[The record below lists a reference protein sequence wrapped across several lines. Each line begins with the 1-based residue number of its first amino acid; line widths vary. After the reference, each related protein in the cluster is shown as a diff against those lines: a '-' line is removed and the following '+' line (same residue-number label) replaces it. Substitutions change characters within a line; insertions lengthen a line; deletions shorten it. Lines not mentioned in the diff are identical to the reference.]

1 MSQNAD
7 YGQIETILMRADV
20 YRTAYR
26 RMSII
31 ALALLVVAV
40 IAVLAAVSLALT
52 RPEPRYFATTAD
64 GRIQPLIP
72 LDQPHLSAAEIAT
85 YAAEAVTRSFTYSFA
100 TYQQDFQDAQQ
111 YFTKPQG

>member
-52 RPEPRYFATTAD
+52 KPEPRD
-64 GRIQPLIP
+64 RGRCRARPCSP
-72 LDQPHLSAAEIAT
+72 GDWA
-85 YAAEAVTRSFTYSFA
+85 
-100 TYQQDFQDAQQ
+100 
-111 YFTKPQG
+111 